1 MTYPLFGEAI
11 GTAVLVFLGNGV
23 VAGSLL
29 GKSKAAN
36 AGWLAITAGW
46 AFAVFC
52 GVVTAVACG
61 SPSADLN
68 PAVTLA
74 SAIHTGVY
82 AHVLPL
88 MTAQMAGGFVGAV
101 LVWLF
106 YYPHWRVTAD
116 TDAKL
121 GVFCTAP
128 AIRSYGWNL
137 LSEVLG
143 TAVLLLVISSIGSK
157 VFAAAGPAPGLAP
170 YLVGIV
176 VWSIGLSLGG
186 TTGYAINPA
195 RDLPPRIA
203 HALLPLGT
211 KRNSDW
217 QYAVVPVVG
226 PLLGAVLIGLF
237 LRVAG
242 M

>member
-1 MTYPLFGEAI
+1 MTSPLFGEAI
-11 GTAVLVFLGNGV
+11 GTAVLVFLGDGV
-23 VAGSLL
+23 VAGVLL
-29 GKSKAAN
+29 RASKAES

-61 SPSADLN
+61 SPGADLN

-74 SAIHTGVY
+74 SAIHSGVY
-82 AHVLPL
+82 SHVLPFFA
-88 MTAQMAGGFVGAV
+88 AQMFGGFVGAV

-106 YYPHWRVTAD
+106 YYPHWRVTSD
-116 TDAKL
+116 PDAKL

-137 LSEVLG
+137 LSEVLA
-143 TAVLLLVISSIGSK
+143 TAVLLLVINAIGSK

-203 HALLPLGT
+203 HALLPIGT
-211 KRNSDW
+211 KRSSDW
-217 QYAVVPVVG
+217 QYAAIPVAG
-226 PLLGAVLIGLF
+226 PMIGAILIGLF
-237 LRVAG
+237 LRLARL
-242 M
+242 